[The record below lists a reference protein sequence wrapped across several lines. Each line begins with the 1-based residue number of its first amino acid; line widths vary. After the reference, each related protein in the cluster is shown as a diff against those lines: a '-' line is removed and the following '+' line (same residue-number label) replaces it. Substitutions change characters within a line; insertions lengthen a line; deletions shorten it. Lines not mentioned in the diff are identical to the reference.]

1 MPPERA
7 KNARRGRF
15 RPRRQV
21 SGVSE
26 KAELLGTIADQQV
39 LRLLVVV
46 EHHLVGFSADARLL
60 VSAERRMCGISVKT
74 IGPAAARLYGA
85 AEAVEP
91 VGITAPDTRAEP
103 IERVVGDR

>member
-7 KNARRGRF
+7 KNDRRGRF

-21 SGVSE
+21 SGGSE
-26 KAELLGTIADQQV
+26 KAALLGTIADQQV

-46 EHHLVGFSADARLL
+46 EHHLVGFSAAARLL
-60 VSAERRMCGISVKT
+60 VSAERSMGWISVIT
-74 IGPAAARLYGA
+74 VGPDAARLYCA

-91 VGITAPDTRAEP
+91 VGITAPDTRAEA